1 MLKTTP
7 KPGSGPDPM
16 NLKRTI
22 CWAIGIAVVASIAA
36 YGEFARRTWQRDP
49 SFLLACAEVDT
60 LLASWTC
67 KQALL
72 HSTWNAE
79 QLDSLNHSAGA
90 SLPVLMENSALA
102 EEMLVLFIARGVDVN
117 AVSQDGSSA
126 WTALHGMILEGN
138 IERVRMLLKHGA
150 RVDIQSKTGLTALD
164 FSRQLEKKY
173 PDDQKRREIVALL
186 EDAAKRE
193 VEPQK

>member
-1 MLKTTP
+1 MK
-7 KPGSGPDPM
+7 
-16 NLKRTI
+16 LKRTI
-22 CWAIGIAVVASIAA
+22 YWAIGIAVVASIAA

-79 QLDSLNHSAGA
+79 QVDSLNHSAGA

-164 FSRQLEKKY
+164 FSHQLEKKY
-173 PDDQKRREIVALL
+173 PDEQKRREIVALL
-186 EDAAKRE
+186 EGAAKWDI
-193 VEPQK
+193 EPQE

>member
-1 MLKTTP
+1 
-7 KPGSGPDPM
+7 M

-90 SLPVLMENSALA
+90 SIPVLMESSALA

-126 WTALHGMILEGN
+126 WTALHGMVLEGN

>member
-7 KPGSGPDPM
+7 RPGSGPDPM
-16 NLKRTI
+16 KLKRTI
-22 CWAIGIAVVASIAA
+22 YWAIGIAVVASIAA

-79 QLDSLNHSAGA
+79 QVDSLNHSAGA

-164 FSRQLEKKY
+164 FSHQLEKKY
-173 PDDQKRREIVALL
+173 PDEQKRREIVALL
-186 EDAAKRE
+186 EGAAKWDI
-193 VEPQK
+193 EPQE